1 MVRAGG
7 VLAGR
12 DDREVDL
19 VVTAGDDARPELGRD
34 LGLGASDERDLTR
47 LQLGR
52 DHVDGRARRG
62 ERSTS
67 AGVLHHPQ
75 RTDDVDRPP
84 ERGAG
89 ELRQQLDEEA
99 RPHLV
104 TDRDSAGSTDEP
116 GDDRRRIL
124 GLPPRTQVEDTRLR
138 LDTRGASSRGMT
150 IVASPSRGTTS
161 IVSRSSGIA

>member
-19 VVTAGDDARPELGRD
+19 VVTTGDDPRAELGRD

-47 LQLGR
+47 LQLSR
-52 DHVDGRARRG
+52 DHVDRRAGGR
-62 ERSTS
+62 ERVDL
-67 AGVLHHPQ
+67 GRVLHHPQ

-84 ERGAG
+84 EHGTG
-89 ELRQQLDEEA
+89 KLREQLDEEA

-104 TDRDSAGSTDEP
+104 ADRDAASSADEP

-124 GLPPRTQVEDTRLR
+124 GLLPRTQVEDTRLLAR
-138 LDTRGASSRGMT
+138 RAAPRAAG
-150 IVASPSRGTTS
+150 
-161 IVSRSSGIA
+161 